1 MQAENVLRK
10 HVAII
15 HAYSMMSSLQ
25 RKIFNVLLHQA
36 INQQNNNSQNE
47 SIAVECVMPIS
58 ALINAVNFN
67 SNNTQYLKESVDTLA
82 SLKIEWNLLRDRVP
96 SSVSFLN
103 LRVLHGSPTFYQ
115 NGTFNFSFHKFML
128 EFVGSPDIYG
138 TIDVD
143 LQAEFESKY
152 GHSLY
157 ENSTRFVNMQKGKII
172 QLETFRKL
180 LGVSDEKYSTMRE
193 LTRNVIKPAIEE
205 VNDRAGFVVDL
216 QPVRMGRKVTGF
228 ELKVN
233 PKQKCVSK
241 QDVITDDDTQEILDE
256 IAKHFGK
263 ISDSVLDNILRKY
276 PHDYLYQKIA
286 YTKQHVKKDKTGFY
300 PVAYFMSAIKNDYR
314 SSEQLIVE
322 NKEQV
327 DKNKKEREWQERLEF
342 LHSDLATW
350 QRNLQAAN
358 GNNNPNLVENINK
371 IIAQCKKSL
380 DEHMLQK
387 PVLIASSEAD

>member
-1 MQAENVLRK
+1 MLAENVLRK

-58 ALINAVNFN
+58 TLISAVNFN

-82 SLKIEWNLLRDRVP
+82 SLKIEWNLLKDRVP

-216 QPVRMGRKVTGF
+216 QPLRMGRKVTGF

-241 QDVITDDDTQEILDE
+241 QDAITDDDTQEILDE

-263 ISDSVLDNILRKY
+263 ISDSVLNNVLRNY
-276 PHDYLYQKIA
+276 SHEYLYQKIA

-300 PVAYFMSAIKNDYR
+300 PVAYFMSAIKNDYK
-314 SSEQLIVE
+314 SSEQLSDDNKVQRKINEEDQQWQHKLRELSCEVEHWKRLLDVVSNSKNTNMKENYENLIRSSE
-322 NKEQV
+322 NKL
-327 DKNKKEREWQERLEF
+327 KKHL
-342 LHSDLATW
+342 L
-350 QRNLQAAN
+350 QRPA
-358 GNNNPNLVENINK
+358 
-371 IIAQCKKSL
+371 
-380 DEHMLQK
+380 
-387 PVLIASSEAD
+387 VLKASEAD

>member
-1 MQAENVLRK
+1 MLAENVLRK

-15 HAYSMMSSLQ
+15 PAYSMMSSLQ

-58 ALINAVNFN
+58 ELISAVNFN

-115 NGTFNFSFHKFML
+115 NGTFNFSFHKIML

-193 LTRNVIKPAIEE
+193 LTRNVIKPAVEE
-205 VNDRAGFVVDL
+205 VNDRAGFIVDL

-241 QDVITDDDTQEILDE
+241 QDSITDDDTQEILDE

-263 ISDSVLDNILRKY
+263 ISDSVLNNILRNY
-276 PHDYLYQKIA
+276 SHEYLYQKIA

-300 PVAYFMSAIKNDYR
+300 PVAYFMSAIKNDYKSSEKLSDDNKVQRKINDEDQQWQHKLRELSCEVEHWKRLLDVVSNSKNTSMKENYENLIR
-314 SSEQLIVE
+314 SSE
-322 NKEQV
+322 NKL
-327 DKNKKEREWQERLEF
+327 KEHL
-342 LHSDLATW
+342 L
-350 QRNLQAAN
+350 QRPA
-358 GNNNPNLVENINK
+358 
-371 IIAQCKKSL
+371 
-380 DEHMLQK
+380 
-387 PVLIASSEAD
+387 VLKASEAD